1 MMRDNYLATIWNQE
15 RERGSKSNFH
25 TNLWFCGR
33 NLPTTSTILLSA
45 MFESFLYPKWRYGP
59 AAAPLR
65 STHTTHKNLF
75 LVLIPFFHD
84 PQARPE
90 MVLGSALEAAQ
101 SRAELGDDSSS
112 SYIYTYIHTYIGGIS
127 FIPQASKLEV
137 VASKASGTKRD
148 WTLHGLKII
157 ILAVK

>member
-1 MMRDNYLATIWNQE
+1 MVRDNYLATIWNQE
-15 RERGSKSNFH
+15 HERGSKSNFH
-25 TNLWFCGR
+25 TNSWFCGR

-45 MFESFLYPKWRYGP
+45 MSESFLNLKWRYGP
-59 AAAPLR
+59 AVAPLR
-65 STHTTHKNLF
+65 ATHTTHKNLF
-75 LVLIPFFHD
+75 LVQIPFFHD

-101 SRAELGDDSSS
+101 SIEQSWGMTHHHH
-112 SYIYTYIHTYIGGIS
+112 IYTYIHTYIGGIS

-157 ILAVK
+157 IPAVK

>member
-1 MMRDNYLATIWNQE
+1 MVRDNYLATIWNQE
-15 RERGSKSNFH
+15 RERGSESNFH
-25 TNLWFCGR
+25 TLWFCGR

-59 AAAPLR
+59 AAAAPLR

-112 SYIYTYIHTYIGGIS
+112 SYILIYILILVAS
-127 FIPQASKLEV
+127 ASSPKQASWKLLRPRRAEP
-137 VASKASGTKRD
+137 KETGHYMD
-148 WTLHGLKII
+148 LKSSY
-157 ILAVK
+157 LL

>member
-1 MMRDNYLATIWNQE
+1 MLRDNYLATIWNQQ

-112 SYIYTYIHTYIGGIS
+112 SYIYTYLYWWHQLH
-127 FIPQASKLEV
+127 PPASKLEV

-157 ILAVK
+157 IPAVK

>member
-1 MMRDNYLATIWNQE
+1 MVRDNYLATIWNQE
-15 RERGSKSNFH
+15 RELGSKSNFH

-59 AAAPLR
+59 AAAAPLR

-112 SYIYTYIHTYIGGIS
+112 SYILIYILILVAS
-127 FIPQASKLEV
+127 ASSPKQASWKLLRPRRAEP
-137 VASKASGTKRD
+137 KETGHYMD
-148 WTLHGLKII
+148 LKSSY
-157 ILAVK
+157 LL

>member
-1 MMRDNYLATIWNQE
+1 MVQ
-15 RERGSKSNFH
+15 
-25 TNLWFCGR
+25 
-33 NLPTTSTILLSA
+33 
-45 MFESFLYPKWRYGP
+45 
-59 AAAPLR
+59 
-65 STHTTHKNLF
+65 
-75 LVLIPFFHD
+75 IPFFHD

-101 SRAELGDDSSS
+101 SRVELGDDSSS
-112 SYIYTYIHTYIGGIS
+112 SYTYIGGIS

-157 ILAVK
+157 IPAVK

>member
-1 MMRDNYLATIWNQE
+1 MVRDNYLATIWNQE
-15 RERGSKSNFH
+15 RVCGSKSNFH

-33 NLPTTSTILLSA
+33 NLPTTSPILLSA

-59 AAAPLR
+59 AAAAPLR

-112 SYIYTYIHTYIGGIS
+112 SYIYLYTYLYWWHQLHPPS
-127 FIPQASKLEV
+127 KQAGSCCVQGERNQ
-137 VASKASGTKRD
+137 KRLD
-148 WTLHGLKII
+148 TTWT
-157 ILAVK
+157 

>member
-1 MMRDNYLATIWNQE
+1 MVL
-15 RERGSKSNFH
+15 
-25 TNLWFCGR
+25 CR

-59 AAAPLR
+59 AAAAPLR

-112 SYIYTYIHTYIGGIS
+112 SYIYILIYILILVAS
-127 FIPQASKLEV
+127 ASSPKQASWKLLRPRRAEP
-137 VASKASGTKRD
+137 KETGHYMD
-148 WTLHGLKII
+148 LKSSY
-157 ILAVK
+157 LL